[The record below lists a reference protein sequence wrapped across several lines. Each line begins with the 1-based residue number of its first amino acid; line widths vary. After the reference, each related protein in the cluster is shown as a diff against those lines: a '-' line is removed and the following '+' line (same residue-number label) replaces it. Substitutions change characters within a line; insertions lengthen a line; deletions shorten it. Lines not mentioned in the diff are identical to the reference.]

1 VHGGL
6 KALVA
11 NCSGTV
17 PVEGNASAFSAPMGS
32 DAVINPSIHR
42 DTSSSDG
49 QGMMDTA
56 LYGRPNASC

>member
-1 VHGGL
+1 
-6 KALVA
+6 
-11 NCSGTV
+11 
-17 PVEGNASAFSAPMGS
+17 MDS
-32 DAVINPSIHR
+32 DAVINSSIYR